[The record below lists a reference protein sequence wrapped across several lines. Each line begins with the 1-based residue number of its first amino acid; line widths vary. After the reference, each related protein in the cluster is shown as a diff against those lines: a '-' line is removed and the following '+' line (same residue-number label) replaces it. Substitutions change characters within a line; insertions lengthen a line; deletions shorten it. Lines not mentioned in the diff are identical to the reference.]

1 MSASQDETFFP
12 PRRPARNSASLDGD
26 TVLPASNLSG
36 LHILGDVIDNRYKVV
51 REIGRGGMGIVY
63 EVEDTLL
70 GGRVAIKR
78 LLPELVTRK
87 ELVDVFKRE
96 GANAMRF
103 TSESPRFVTMR
114 HVGTDL
120 GGLYLVMDYIADPTL
135 RTILNS
141 TAKSR
146 LSLPDAIVVMNELV
160 SAIGDLHRFGY
171 IHRDLKPENIFVYS
185 AGKETRVRLVDFG
198 LTKDDTES
206 TRTSMRGAGTS
217 GYTSPEQRKGL
228 PSKPTTDIYAFGV
241 IAYEMLCGELPTVGD
256 EITDFVSTVP
266 KPLCDLIMLCLSSR
280 VERRPANGEALHKLL
295 AESLLHNSSTPKVQ
309 VANPSN
315 TLNRST
321 VRLQNVPHGAST
333 YLDSRKVDGT
343 SHQISFRGDSY
354 KVSVSVSFAGHDDF
368 TDVVNIFPDME
379 SVVDVVLRRKIDED
393 RTGAGSTTSGTKTNT
408 VRPPSKH
415 SLGIDLGTTKCVV
428 SIFDG
433 KNAVVIPNAEGELV
447 TPSVV
452 AFQNS
457 GAILV
462 GTPAKRQA
470 ILNPARTLFSSKRD
484 IGTDQ
489 VTRIDGVQ
497 YTPVDISALL
507 LSKLK
512 IDAEA
517 YTGSSFSTAVVTVP
531 AYFNDAQRIATK
543 TATEQAGLE
552 VLRIINEPTA
562 AALAYGIQN
571 RGAETVLVYDFG
583 GGTFDVTILDINDG
597 SFTVRATSGD
607 TYLGGD
613 DFDQVIVDFLLEA
626 FRKSEGVDLSSNLQA
641 MQRLREAAIQAKVEL
656 SSTESTQINIPFL
669 HTDSRGPAHLVIN
682 LSRAQFESMTC
693 TLIDQTIDIVHAA
706 LGDAGLPTSAISD
719 VLLVGGSSR
728 IPAVK
733 NRIREIFCKEPNQ
746 RVNAIEA
753 VALGAAIQ
761 AGMLRGLATDLS
773 LSDVTSMSM
782 GIATVGGVMTRLID
796 RNSPIPIRRTEEF
809 STAAD
814 GQTSVNVEVY
824 QGESDVVAD
833 NWLIGDFELNGIMP
847 APKGVPRIVVSF
859 DIDANGILSV
869 EATDGGTGKKIG
881 ITIDKHIRAFNS

>member
-1 MSASQDETFFP
+1 M
-12 PRRPARNSASLDGD
+12 
-26 TVLPASNLSG
+26 
-36 LHILGDVIDNRYKVV
+36 
-51 REIGRGGMGIVY
+51 
-63 EVEDTLL
+63 
-70 GGRVAIKR
+70 
-78 LLPELVTRK
+78 
-87 ELVDVFKRE
+87 
-96 GANAMRF
+96 
-103 TSESPRFVTMR
+103 
-114 HVGTDL
+114 
-120 GGLYLVMDYIADPTL
+120 
-135 RTILNS
+135 
-141 TAKSR
+141 
-146 LSLPDAIVVMNELV
+146 
-160 SAIGDLHRFGY
+160 
-171 IHRDLKPENIFVYS
+171 
-185 AGKETRVRLVDFG
+185 
-198 LTKDDTES
+198 
-206 TRTSMRGAGTS
+206 
-217 GYTSPEQRKGL
+217 
-228 PSKPTTDIYAFGV
+228 
-241 IAYEMLCGELPTVGD
+241 
-256 EITDFVSTVP
+256 
-266 KPLCDLIMLCLSSR
+266 
-280 VERRPANGEALHKLL
+280 
-295 AESLLHNSSTPKVQ
+295 
-309 VANPSN
+309 
-315 TLNRST
+315 
-321 VRLQNVPHGAST
+321 
-333 YLDSRKVDGT
+333 
-343 SHQISFRGDSY
+343 
-354 KVSVSVSFAGHDDF
+354 
-368 TDVVNIFPDME
+368 
-379 SVVDVVLRRKIDED
+379 
-393 RTGAGSTTSGTKTNT
+393 
-408 VRPPSKH
+408 
-415 SLGIDLGTTKCVV
+415 
-428 SIFDG
+428 
-433 KNAVVIPNAEGELV
+433 
-447 TPSVV
+447 
-452 AFQNS
+452 
-457 GAILV
+457 

-824 QGESDVVAD
+824 QGESDVVAY